1 MSGQARFSDRVVVVS
16 GAGAGIGRAAA
27 LGFAREGATV
37 ALLDINGAA
46 AQEIKVEIERA
57 GGRAAAFS
65 VDMSSEAAVE
75 DAIGKVVSEYGRID
89 CAFNN
94 AGIRGARVDIA
105 DMPSDE
111 WRRVMDLNVTGVFF
125 AVRAEMKAM
134 RARKCGSI
142 VNIASIFGSVT
153 APGAAHYTA
162 SKHAIIGLTK
172 TLALEA
178 IRDGIRVNAVAPG
191 GVDTPLMAALEGSR
205 EAAEARYKAACPIGR
220 LARPEEI
227 ADSVMWLASDAASF
241 VVGHTLVV
249 DGGYT
254 LL

>member
-1 MSGQARFSDRVVVVS
+1 MSGPARFSGKVVVVS

-27 LGFAREGATV
+27 LGFAREGAAV
-37 ALLDINGAA
+37 AVLDIDGAA
-46 AQEIKVEIERA
+46 VQDTKAEIERT
-57 GGRAAAFS
+57 GGRAAAFC

-75 DAIGKVVSEYGRID
+75 DAIGGVVSEYGRID

-94 AGIRGARVDIA
+94 AGIRGARIDIA
-105 DMPSDE
+105 DMPGDE
-111 WRRVMDLNVTGVFF
+111 WRRVMDLNVSGVFY
-125 AVRAEMKAM
+125 AARAEMREM

-142 VNIASIFGSVT
+142 VNIASIFGAVT

-191 GVDTPLMAALEGSR
+191 GVDTPLVATLEGSR

-227 ADSVMWLASDAASF
+227 AESVMWLASDAASF

>member
-1 MSGQARFSDRVVVVS
+1 MSGPARFSGKIVVVS

-27 LGFAREGATV
+27 IGFAREGAAV
-37 ALLDINGAA
+37 AVLDINASA
-46 AQEIKVEIERA
+46 AQETAAEIERA
-57 GGRAAAFS
+57 GGRAIAVS
-65 VDMSSEAAVE
+65 VDMSSEAAV
-75 DAIGKVVSEYGRID
+75 DKAIDSVIREYGRID
-89 CAFNN
+89 GAFNN
-94 AGIRGARVDIA
+94 AGMRGARVDIA
-105 DMPSDE
+105 DMSTDE
-111 WRRVMDLNVTGVFF
+111 WRRVMDLNVTGVFL
-125 AVRAEMKAM
+125 AARAEMKAM
-134 RARKCGSI
+134 RPRKSGSI

-205 EAAEARYKAACPIGR
+205 EAAEERYRASCPMGR

-227 ADSVMWLASDAASF
+227 AESVMWLASDAASF